1 VGAKVSRDDSH
12 VQLPEGYD
20 RGIQWPFVYN
30 EDVALHTQSGRA
42 LVMTQ
47 ASADFVTAD
56 GETPATSGDL
66 FDADLDAW
74 RKHPD
79 RAFDGWLARHGFRH
93 GTAVVYRAMWGKLL
107 RWSGE
112 QGLTPLTWSAAQ
124 IGAFLDAQNLHKRH
138 RYRYARLIE
147 RVFHHLSQLQ
157 QNLHNPAS
165 QAVKSHLADGEND
178 PTAFLLPGER
188 DLLVARILAP
198 APEPVAEAARPDS
211 QAISPKQWKRARD
224 VALLA
229 VLLGGGLKVAEARA
243 LRVEAIEGLGGG
255 AMAIRMVR
263 TDNGRAYTVP
273 LFGFVHAPLRRWL
286 ETRAAAET
294 LGDLVFPAMT
304 NGRAMHAASVY
315 RRVEILLEEAGVLAG
330 RSERASPQTL
340 RNTCGAMHFDAGTP
354 PAAVAQL
361 LGMRDM
367 ESGWRLRAAYEAW
380 QARTGLP
387 VMGRPLSRP
396 NGGSGA

>member
-1 VGAKVSRDDSH
+1 
-12 VQLPEGYD
+12 
-20 RGIQWPFVYN
+20 
-30 EDVALHTQSGRA
+30 
-42 LVMTQ
+42 
-47 ASADFVTAD
+47 
-56 GETPATSGDL
+56 
-66 FDADLDAW
+66 
-74 RKHPD
+74 
-79 RAFDGWLARHGFRH
+79 
-93 GTAVVYRAMWGKLL
+93 
-107 RWSGE
+107 
-112 QGLTPLTWSAAQ
+112 
-124 IGAFLDAQNLHKRH
+124 
-138 RYRYARLIE
+138 
-147 RVFHHLSQLQ
+147 
-157 QNLHNPAS
+157 
-165 QAVKSHLADGEND
+165 
-178 PTAFLLPGER
+178 
-188 DLLVARILAP
+188 VARILAP
-198 APEPVAEAARPDS
+198 APSRLPGRPPGS
-211 QAISPKQWKRARD
+211 QAISPTQWKRARD

-273 LFGFVHAPLRRWL
+273 CSGLSMRRCAAGW
-286 ETRAAAET
+286 RAAAAET

-315 RRVEILLEEAGVLAG
+315 RRIEILLEEAGVLAG

-387 VMGRPLSRP
+387 VMGRPLRARTVEAAHDTYRSR
-396 NGGSGA
+396 NDARL

>member
-1 VGAKVSRDDSH
+1 MSA
-12 VQLPEGYD
+12 
-20 RGIQWPFVYN
+20 
-30 EDVALHTQSGRA
+30 DVATGK
-42 LVMTQ
+42 V
-47 ASADFVTAD
+47 
-56 GETPATSGDL
+56 GPAVSDDL
-66 FDADLDAW
+66 FDADLAAW
-74 RKHPD
+74 REHPE
-79 RAFDGWLARHGFRH
+79 RAFDGWLARHGFRP

-124 IGAFLDAQNLHKRH
+124 IAAFLDAQNLHKRH

-147 RVFHHLSQLQ
+147 RVFHHLSLLQ

-165 QAVKSHLADGEND
+165 QAVRSRLAEGEND

-198 APEPVAEAARPDS
+198 RAEPITEGTRAARPEHPD
-211 QAISPKQWKRARD
+211 ISPTRWKRARD
-224 VALLA
+224 IALLA
-229 VLLGGGLKVAEARA
+229 VLLGGGLKVADARA
-243 LRVEAIEGLGGG
+243 LKVDAIDGRDDGP
-255 AMAIRMVR
+255 MAIRMVR
-263 TDNGRAYTVP
+263 TDNGRAYIVP
-273 LFGFVHAPLRRWL
+273 LFSFAHVPLRQWL
-286 ETRAAAET
+286 NMRAASET
-294 LGDLVFPAMT
+294 LGDLVFPAMA
-304 NGRAMHAASVY
+304 NGRPMHAASVY

-361 LGMRDM
+361 LGMRDL

-380 QARTGLP
+380 QARAGLP
-387 VMGRPLSRP
+387 AMTRPASRT
-396 NGGSGA
+396 GI